1 MNTPKYQQGGGFE
14 SLFTIYK
21 PIQTETPR
29 RAAAPSRRS
38 ESREKDDSDKGKL
51 TEKELFSMLKDLDG
65 LPNEMQQL
73 VSSLTN
79 TLRIAKITGQDG
91 INDLATTYLTNL
103 YKLKQAKYNRDLFKE
118 TYDRAVENN
127 SLNDIAITLDG
138 SVLALDK
145 DQKIVSMR
153 PEEWV
158 QVKKSKEYQ
167 ALTNS
172 NLLWYRSQHPKYVN
186 DNKILQI
193 VENGIGLE
201 SVHKMIK
208 DRFRELGSTETGSE
222 TFIPKEAAKGQQI
235 IEQML
240 QYGPEG
246 YYKISAELTQTE
258 QRQVDA
264 TLAYIYSTLP
274 ANARTRLALETSDGT
289 EKSAQSII
297 RAMIFGTLD
306 SKTKYSAQYVG
317 TEEKLSGKKST
328 GKIEDL
334 DGTVP
339 GMFLAGLG
347 DKETFIINAG
357 TAAHYSVNS
366 NVLPLTDASDKPL
379 GAQTTL
385 QKVSEGR
392 FGGILNF
399 RSVTMGGQLVDPIAF
414 SKVVVSD
421 GKIASVDF
429 PCQVVNGV
437 VMPKITPDIVN
448 KKQKADR
455 EIMSRGINLNDKSSI
470 RLNYQIINQIYQD
483 NELSPAYDANG
494 NLISGSWARFGVLNG
509 VAGNKALNVDI
520 YSGNPLLQEDTN
532 DFHIQSYQ
540 EITKTEEWDPKD
552 KWKIFEGDADVL
564 YKGTI
569 WIPLNVDYVSA
580 FIGSGM
586 SMKQAVDLDART
598 QALEMQNSLTLGR
611 QLSN

>member
-1 MNTPKYQQGGGFE
+1 MNIPKYQQGGGFE

-21 PIQTETPR
+21 PIQIETPR

-79 TLRIAKITGQDG
+79 TLRIAKITGQDD

-118 TYDRAVENN
+118 TYDRAVEND

-317 TEEKLSGKKST
+317 TDEKLSGKKST

-399 RSVTMGGQLVDPIAF
+399 RSVTMGGQLVDPMAF

-437 VMPKITPDIVN
+437 VMPKITPDIVSR
-448 KKQKADR
+448 KQKADR

-509 VAGNKALNVDI
+509 VAGNKVLNVDI

>member
-118 TYDRAVENN
+118 TYDRAVEND

-399 RSVTMGGQLVDPIAF
+399 RSVTMGGQLVDPMAF

-437 VMPKITPDIVN
+437 VMPKITPDIVSR
-448 KKQKADR
+448 KQKADR

-532 DFHIQSYQ
+532 DFHIQSYR